1 MTAKTLFGC
10 LISACLLLSTAPA
23 FCQSASSER
32 GSQSALYDEILAM
45 DSQLFNAFN
54 KRDLETTEKIFDQSL
69 EFFHD
74 TGGVSDYAQSIE
86 NSRRLFDANTGLT
99 RELLLDTV
107 SVYPV
112 PNYGAIQVG
121 KHRFCHP
128 ENGVMDCGTFEF
140 LHIWRQQGDAWTLAR
155 VVSYGH

>member
-1 MTAKTLFGC
+1 MNTKLSLCLVAFFTAFAGF
-10 LISACLLLSTAPA
+10 TATAEEP
-23 FCQSASSER
+23 SLR
-32 GSQSALYDEILAM
+32 DTVLALDK
-45 DSQLFNAFN
+45 QLFDAFN
-54 KRDLETTEKIFDQSL
+54 ERDVDTFKRLFDKDL

-74 TGGVSDYAQSIE
+74 TGGVTDYAQAIVNTE
-86 NSRRLFDANTGLT
+86 RLFEADTGLT